1 MYEQLYFIELV
12 VVNIDILFK
21 VTRPRI
27 RLGRTI
33 HSNLIRCLA
42 FLSITEPYFLLNLST
57 EAMLFNGTNSKSTIV
72 MKWIPALLTLL
83 ATLSICAD
91 SSGQETTLCVGN
103 YWTEAEAK
111 VKMDSFALQWSDKSS
126 WEKRA
131 KQIRSGIIDG
141 MKLNQMPKVN
151 GNFNPIITHR
161 REMDGYS
168 VENIAI
174 ESFPGFYITG
184 NLYRPAKKQQKY
196 AAILNPHGHGVDKRF
211 SEETQRRNAVLAKM
225 GAIVFTYD
233 MIGTG
238 ECLQVNH
245 KMPIA
250 LVIQTWNSR
259 RVLEYLLSLPDVD
272 PERMGMTGY
281 SGGGTQT
288 FILSAIDERIK
299 VAAPVVQVSAHF
311 FGGCVCESGMPIHKR
326 GEFQTNNVEI
336 AALFAPKPMIIVSD
350 GGDWTKNTPNVEYP
364 YIQKVYAAYHAEDR
378 IDNAHFANEGHD
390 YGYSKRAAVY
400 KFITPFLKLDDKSVA
415 TKDGY
420 NEDFVTILTKE
431 ELFVFDKDVPRPA
444 NLLQGD
450 DAVMKYLNIH

>member
-1 MYEQLYFIELV
+1 MM
-12 VVNIDILFK
+12 K
-21 VTRPRI
+21 RI
-27 RLGRTI
+27 AALTI
-33 HSNLIRCLA
+33 
-42 FLSITEPYFLLNLST
+42 
-57 EAMLFNGTNSKSTIV
+57 
-72 MKWIPALLTLL
+72 LLT
-83 ATLSICAD
+83 TLCLFRVSY
-91 SSGQETTLCVGN
+91 GQETTLCVGN
-103 YWTEAEAK
+103 YWTEPEAK
-111 VKMDSFALQWSDKSS
+111 VMMDSFALQWSDKSS

-131 KQIRSGIIDG
+131 QQIKSGIIEG
-141 MKLNQMPKVN
+141 MKLSMMPKIS
-151 GNFNPIITHR
+151 GHFNPIITHH

-211 SEETQRRNAVLAKM
+211 SEETQKRCAVLAKM

-272 PERMGMTGY
+272 AERIGMTGY

-288 FILSAIDERIK
+288 FILSAIDDRIK

-326 GEFQTNNVEI
+326 GQFQTNNVEI

-364 YIQKVYAAYHAEDR
+364 YIKKVYAAYRAEDR
-378 IDNAHFANEGHD
+378 VANAHFANEGHD

-400 KFITPFLKLDDKSVA
+400 RFITSFLKLDDKNVA
-415 TKDGY
+415 SNDGY
-420 NEDFVTILTKE
+420 KEDFVTILSKE
-431 ELFVFDKDVPRPA
+431 ELFVFDKNVQRPT

-450 DAVMKYLNIH
+450 EAVMKYLNIH